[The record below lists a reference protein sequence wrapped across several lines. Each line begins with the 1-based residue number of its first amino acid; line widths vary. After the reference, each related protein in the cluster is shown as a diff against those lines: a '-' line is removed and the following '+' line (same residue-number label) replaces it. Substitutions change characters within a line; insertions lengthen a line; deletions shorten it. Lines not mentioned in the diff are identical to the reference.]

1 MNLVDIGANLTHESF
16 DHDRDA
22 VLARARAAGVAQ
34 LVVTGASREGSP
46 KALELAR
53 AHPGVLYATAGEPAL
68 HAADNTP
75 EAPAVMSALVV
86 RRQQVAVGVGGC
98 SACCTSSWT

>member
-16 DHDRDA
+16 DHDREA

-53 AHPGVLYATAGEPAL
+53 AHPGVLYATAGVHPH
-68 HAADNTP
+68 HAAEYTA
-75 EAPAVMSALVV
+75 EADAEMRARVRAPSASPRGW
-86 RRQQVAVGVGGC
+86 RR
-98 SACCTSSWT
+98 